1 MCVSHNCNT
10 VSSTIDLVEKAVF
23 YALSEWLDGYMIDL
37 KRGMLD
43 KGHTQP
49 MLGAL
54 QSASLELKSL
64 QSQIDNVFDM
74 FEKGVYDI
82 ETFSKRRDKLNE
94 RLLSVENKK
103 NALEEEI
110 KETES
115 AKDIC
120 ELPSVSR
127 MPIVDALAVSSANAK
142 NLILKEIVQK

>member
-1 MCVSHNCNT
+1 
-10 VSSTIDLVEKAVF
+10 
-23 YALSEWLDGYMIDL
+23 
-37 KRGMLD
+37 
-43 KGHTQP
+43 

-142 NLILKEIVQK
+142 NLILKEIVQKIVYNKTAKGRWHGNEDDFAITIYPLIPKARL